1 MLINNT
7 FVQLPDEFVNYEKS
21 SIGAFSES
29 EFINNLMLNPSKYRE
44 FKRNI
49 NRINNID
56 NEINYLKSQE
66 QNNKIDFV
74 DNIRITKEEYNNALE
89 TSKKLFEDLE
99 ESHINDLLSHK
110 KLLSNEKHLVETMAY
125 FIGVENLDWNT
136 FKLTFNLYEAK
147 KKMNEIDYS
156 KIKKK
161 KINILLAQL
170 CRGESIENFLT
181 NNDFGD
187 SGMEFVYEWV
197 KCQMKIY
204 FYLYQNKKTKTKKTN
219 KNNNDNTFSSGF
231 FSQKSMLK
239 DKFNNDKIP
248 KRRTEEFS
256 TTHSLRFGAK
266 TFNSFKKTSYSVKS
280 NTLYNKKSPFNTT
293 FKDQKFEPQ
302 TQNSFLM
309 TALPFFQKEQKEKKD
324 IASLSMY
331 NFREKGK
338 LKLSPNK
345 VFNPV
350 EARKVDMKLDGFDR
364 FKDRIFREVKT
375 AEMLPF
381 LKNRTYHQMR
391 EFFDIKIPLNRDIE
405 KRHRKDINAYAL
417 TGKKSEKKLMNI
429 IANGNGDI
437 MNFLSLFKMKQIFSN
452 YN

>member
-7 FVQLPDEFVNYEKS
+7 FVQLPDEFVNYDKS

-74 DNIRITKEEYNNALE
+74 ENIRITQEEYNNALE
-89 TSKKLFEDLE
+89 TSKKLFDNLE
-99 ESHINDLLSHK
+99 ETQINDLLSHK
-110 KLLSNEKHLVETMAY
+110 KLLSNEKHLVEAMAY

-161 KINILLAQL
+161 KINVLLSQL
-170 CRGESIENFLT
+170 CRGDSIESFLT

-204 FYLYQNKKTKTKKTN
+204 FYLYQNKKRKRAVN
-219 KNNNDNTFSSGF
+219 KNMNNNNESNGF
-231 FSQKSMLK
+231 ISNKNQKK
-239 DKFNNDKIP
+239 GKVFFDKTP
-248 KRRTEEFS
+248 KKKMEDFS
-256 TTHSLRFGAK
+256 TTQTIKFGGK
-266 TFNSFKKTSYSVKS
+266 TCNSFKKSSYSVKS
-280 NTLYNKKSPFNTT
+280 NDKIQPKTPFNST
-293 FKDQKFEPQ
+293 FKGKKLGVQ

-309 TALPFFQKEQKEKKD
+309 TALPLLPKEEK
-324 IASLSMY
+324 SLSSSIY
-331 NFREKGK
+331 NNRTSEKFHK
-338 LKLSPNK
+338 IQNK
-345 VFNPV
+345 KFKPM
-350 EARKVDMKLDGFDR
+350 EARKVDMKLDGFDKY
-364 FKDRIFREVKT
+364 KDRIYKEIKT

-391 EFFDIKIPLNRDIE
+391 DFFDIKIPLNRDIE
-405 KRHRKDINAYAL
+405 KRHRKDIIAYSL

-429 IANGNGDI
+429 IANGNGEI
-437 MNFLSLFKMKQIFSN
+437 MNFLTLFKMKQIFGS
-452 YN
+452 

>member
-7 FVQLPDEFVNYEKS
+7 FVQLPDEFVNYDKS

-74 DNIRITKEEYNNALE
+74 ENIRITQEEYNNALE
-89 TSKKLFEDLE
+89 TAKKLFDNLE
-99 ESHINDLLSHK
+99 ETQINDLLSHK
-110 KLLSNEKHLVETMAY
+110 KLLSNEKHLVEAMAY
-125 FIGVENLDWNT
+125 FLGVENLDWNT

-147 KKMNEIDYS
+147 KKMNDIDYS
-156 KIKKK
+156 KIRKK
-161 KINILLAQL
+161 KINVLLGQL
-170 CRGESIENFLT
+170 CRGDSIESFLT

-204 FYLYQNKKTKTKKTN
+204 FYLYQNKKRKRAVN
-219 KNNNDNTFSSGF
+219 KNANNNETNGF
-231 FSQKSMLK
+231 FSSKNMK
-239 DKFNNDKIP
+239 KGKMIFDKTP
-248 KRRTEEFS
+248 KKKMEDFS
-256 TTHSLRFGAK
+256 TTQTIKFGGK
-266 TFNSFKKTSYSVKS
+266 TMNSFKKSSYSVKS
-280 NTLYNKKSPFNTT
+280 NDRIQPKSPFNTT
-293 FKDQKFEPQ
+293 FKEKKLGVQ

-309 TALPFFQKEQKEKKD
+309 TALPFLPNEEKGLSASISNNRNREKFQKIQNKEFKP
-324 IASLSMY
+324 I
-331 NFREKGK
+331 
-338 LKLSPNK
+338 
-345 VFNPV
+345 
-350 EARKVDMKLDGFDR
+350 EARKVDMKLDGFDKY
-364 FKDRIFREVKT
+364 KDRIYKEIKT

-391 EFFDIKIPLNRDIE
+391 DFFDIKIPLNKDIE
-405 KRHRKDINAYAL
+405 KRHRKDIIAYSL

-429 IANGNGDI
+429 IANGNGEI
-437 MNFLSLFKMKQIFSN
+437 MNFLTLFKMKQIFGS
-452 YN
+452 

>member
-7 FVQLPDEFVNYEKS
+7 FVQLPDEFVDYEKS
-21 SIGAFSES
+21 SVGAFSES

-74 DNIRITKEEYNNALE
+74 ENIRITKEEYNNALE
-89 TSKKLFEDLE
+89 LSKKLFENLE
-99 ESHINDLLSHK
+99 ETQINDLLSHR
-110 KLLSNEKHLVETMAY
+110 KLLSNEKHLIETMAY
-125 FIGVENLDWNT
+125 FLGVENLDWNT

-156 KIKKK
+156 KIRKK
-161 KINILLAQL
+161 KINILLGQL
-170 CRGESIENFLT
+170 CRGDSIESFLT

-204 FYLYQNKKTKTKKTN
+204 FYLYQNKKRKNNVNKNINNNSLKGFYSSNILKKDKLIDKTPKKKTE
-219 KNNNDNTFSSGF
+219 D
-231 FSQKSMLK
+231 
-239 DKFNNDKIP
+239 
-248 KRRTEEFS
+248 FS
-256 TTHSLRFGAK
+256 TTHSLKFGGK
-266 TFNSFKKTSYSVKS
+266 TFNSFKRSSYSVKS
-280 NTLYNKKSPFNTT
+280 NSTLKPKTPFNTS
-293 FKDQKFEPQ
+293 FKVQNSGINS
-302 TQNSFLM
+302 QNSFLM
-309 TALPFFQKEQKEKKD
+309 TALPFLSKDTKNYASFTINNQKKEAKIQKVEKRKYKP
-324 IASLSMY
+324 M
-331 NFREKGK
+331 
-338 LKLSPNK
+338 
-345 VFNPV
+345 
-350 EARKVDMKLDGFDR
+350 EAKKVDLQFDGLNKY
-364 FKDRIFREVKT
+364 KDKIYREIKT

-417 TGKKSEKKLMNI
+417 TGKKNEKKLMNI
-429 IANGNGDI
+429 IAKGNGEI
-437 MNFLSLFKMKQIFSN
+437 MNFLTLFKMKQIFSN
-452 YN
+452 

>member
-21 SIGAFSES
+21 SVGAFSES

-74 DNIRITKEEYNNALE
+74 ENIRITLEEYNNALDA
-89 TSKKLFEDLE
+89 SKKLFDNLE
-99 ESHINDLLSHK
+99 ETQINDLLSHK
-110 KLLSNEKHLVETMAY
+110 KLLSNEKHLVEAMAY
-125 FIGVENLDWNT
+125 FLGVENLDWNT
-136 FKLTFNLYEAK
+136 FKLSFNLYEAK

-156 KIKKK
+156 KIRKK
-161 KINILLAQL
+161 KINILLGQL
-170 CRGESIENFLT
+170 CRGDSIEGFLT

-204 FYLYQNKKTKTKKTN
+204 FYLYQNKKRKKIFN
-219 KNNNDNTFSSGF
+219 RNINNNIPINNYY
-231 FSQKSMLK
+231 SQKNMKKGKSTQ
-239 DKFNNDKIP
+239 DKTPKKKI
-248 KRRTEEFS
+248 EDFS
-256 TTHSLRFGAK
+256 TTQTIKFGGK
-266 TFNSFKKTSYSVKS
+266 TFNSFKSSYSVKPS
-280 NTLYNKKSPFNTT
+280 EKFQSKTHFNTT
-293 FKDQKFEPQ
+293 FKGEKFGIQ

-309 TALPFFQKEQKEKKD
+309 TSLPFLQREEKNF
-324 IASLSMY
+324 SPLSVY
-331 NFREKGK
+331 NIRKPDKFKK
-338 LKLSPNK
+338 IQNK
-345 VFNPV
+345 KFKPI

-364 FKDRIFREVKT
+364 YKDRIYKEIKT

-391 EFFDIKIPLNRDIE
+391 DFFDIKIPLNRDIE

-417 TGKKSEKKLMNI
+417 TGKKSEKKLMNL
-429 IANGNGDI
+429 IANGNGEI
-437 MNFLSLFKMKQIFSN
+437 MNFLTLFKMKQIFGS
-452 YN
+452 